1 MKKSLIVIMLFFSM
15 FLYAEN
21 VEFFGTEVPVK
32 YYDTLVQ
39 YCTEFRVP
47 IVYVARLIQWESGW
61 DPYASNKNSNG
72 TIDKGLMMHNSSS
85 LDDFALRY
93 NHNIKY
99 DPFNWK
105 DNLRIGI
112 NHLSVLRKKTGSW
125 FGAICA
131 YNMGLTAYNKWLET
145 KRPLPDVT
153 LKIVQFVFG

>member
-1 MKKSLIVIMLFFSM
+1 M

-145 KRPLPDVT
+145 KRPLPDAT